1 VADTALLAADG
12 CFYAI
17 EESQTKAY
25 IADLETEHRATALGV
40 YSGFNGRLY
49 LPASLPAAGLWTL
62 SPSAAFLLAA
72 TLSLVAILVLARG
85 AACPANDGR

>member
-1 VADTALLAADG
+1 MADTALLAADG

-40 YSGFNGRLY
+40 YSSFTGLLY
-49 LPASLPAAGLWTL
+49 LPASLLGRRLVDAVSQRRVLVGRDAVAGRHPGVGKRRCVP
-62 SPSAAFLLAA
+62 SP
-72 TLSLVAILVLARG
+72 
-85 AACPANDGR
+85 